1 MMKEDEEKKK
11 FSNMDKEIQGKFQ
24 QIEKAKI
31 IKDYDKI
38 EKLYDEI
45 LELDNKNEKYIIS
58 YLNFLQEIKKNEKFN
73 LIFENYKSCLLGLSL
88 KQISGSNSTKNAKQK
103 ILEYI
108 SFIKENPLISFL
120 SEKFLDKN
128 LRDTISLSI
137 ITKISKE
144 EKALNFKPKTIV
156 TWEDEELYLNKLYYS
171 LLDSMLK
178 IMNFYSGDK
187 IALEIASN
195 LPKYKFYMDKISKA
209 KDQDEVEL
217 YNDMLKSLVLSESD
231 FFNYILDFYIFL
243 NTIDKA
249 FKSRFGNLELSN
261 NEDKLLFEDY
271 LHFISNHIFNR
282 KEENLIYLWEE
293 TLSPLNKEQ
302 KMNYLFQI
310 KEEQNK
316 KSF

>member
-1 MMKEDEEKKK
+1 
-11 FSNMDKEIQGKFQ
+11 
-24 QIEKAKI
+24 
-31 IKDYDKI
+31 
-38 EKLYDEI
+38 
-45 LELDNKNEKYIIS
+45 
-58 YLNFLQEIKKNEKFN
+58 
-73 LIFENYKSCLLGLSL
+73 
-88 KQISGSNSTKNAKQK
+88 
-103 ILEYI
+103 
-108 SFIKENPLISFL
+108 
-120 SEKFLDKN
+120 
-128 LRDTISLSI
+128 
-137 ITKISKE
+137 
-144 EKALNFKPKTIV
+144 
-156 TWEDEELYLNKLYYS
+156 
-171 LLDSMLK
+171 
-178 IMNFYSGDK
+178 MNFYSGDK

-316 KSF
+316 KSFYLKMSTIDFSLNENADILEIERYLKRLWPHKNLL

>member
-1 MMKEDEEKKK
+1 MKEDEEKKK
-11 FSNMDKEIQGKFQ
+11 LSNMDKEIQAKLQ

-45 LELDNKNEKYIIS
+45 LELDNKKEKYIIS
-58 YLNFLQEIKKNEKFN
+58 YLHFLQEIKKKEKFN

-187 IALEIASN
+187 IALEIASD

-249 FKSRFGNLELSN
+249 FKSRFGNLEFSN